1 MPTDEPRSA
10 PQPPLAGD
18 VCVVAFPLTLAAPGE
33 AALHEAILSVGER
46 ERAARMAPAVGRR
59 FVAAR
64 GRLRR
69 LLARVLDDAPE
80 AIEFVVG
87 TRGKPALGGRHAGRY
102 EFNLSH
108 SRDRCLV
115 ALSATRVVGVDLEVP
130 GPTHTAA
137 WAKLMADS
145 ILSPGELDAHRLLAD
160 AERPR
165 RLLEAWVAKE
175 AVLKATGAGI
185 AGGVRHVVIP
195 ESVPRPRLVVDSGPC
210 ALGLAAVPGVAPGTW
225 GVCLPDLDECGVAA
239 VSCPAGAGGTLDCRI
254 ARVSAESFGIGGG

>member
-1 MPTDEPRSA
+1 MPIDEPHPA
-10 PQPPLAGD
+10 WKPPLAGD
-18 VCVVAFPLTLAAPGE
+18 VCIVAFPLTGDPDE
-33 AALHEAILSVGER
+33 VALHEAMLSVGER
-46 ERAARMAPAVGRR
+46 DRAARMAPAVGGR

-87 TRGKPALGGRHAGRY
+87 AQGKPALGGRHAGRC

-115 ALSATRVVGVDLEVP
+115 ALSATRAVGVDLEVP
-130 GPTHTAA
+130 GPTHTVA
-137 WAKLMADS
+137 WAALLAGS
-145 ILSPGELDAHRLLAD
+145 ILSAGELAAHRLLAD

-175 AVLKATGAGI
+175 AVLKATGRGI
-185 AGGVRHVVIP
+185 AGGVRHLAIP
-195 ESVPRPRLVVDSGPC
+195 ERVPRPRLVADSVACAVD
-210 ALGLAAVPGVAPGTW
+210 LAAVPGAAPGTW
-225 GVCLPDLDECGVAA
+225 GVCLLDLDDGGVAA
-239 VSCPAGAGGTLDCRI
+239 VSCAAGADGALDCRV
-254 ARVSAESFGIGGG
+254 ASVSVERFGIEGV